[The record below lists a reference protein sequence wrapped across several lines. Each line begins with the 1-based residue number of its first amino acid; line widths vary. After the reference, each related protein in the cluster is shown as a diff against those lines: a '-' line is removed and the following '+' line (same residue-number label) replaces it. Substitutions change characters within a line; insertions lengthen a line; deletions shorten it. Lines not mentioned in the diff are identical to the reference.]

1 MKPTT
6 LISCL
11 LGLAGAGIW
20 GSGCATRNVNPP
32 QARANTGYVDFYS
45 APPDELFWE
54 VARFDER
61 TQNFKTIISE
71 FAPPPHGVVRLALT
85 PGAHRLRVTFL
96 NRVIANPVEIAVA
109 LQEGKLTP
117 VCVTLTSAG
126 TALVETKEHTRGG
139 TARGRY
145 GPRTK
150 ISSDA
155 TIIHELSARA
165 DPAIAYQRKEQMSY
179 AR

>member
-1 MKPTT
+1 MNPP
-6 LISCL
+6 LPIL
-11 LGLAGAGIW
+11 LALLAGAGLW
-20 GSGCATRNVNPP
+20 GFGCATRNVNPP

-45 APPDELFWE
+45 APPDDLFWE
-54 VARFDER
+54 VARFDPR

-71 FAPPPHGVVRLALT
+71 FAPPPHGVVRLALA
-85 PGAHRLRVTFL
+85 PGPHRLRVTFL
-96 NRVIANPVEIAVA
+96 NRVIANPVEITIE
-109 LQEGKLTP
+109 LQDQKIMP

-150 ISSDA
+150 IGSD
-155 TIIHELSARA
+155 TTTRHELSAQA
-165 DPAIAYQRKEQMSY
+165 APPLAYQRKEQMSY
-179 AR
+179 AH